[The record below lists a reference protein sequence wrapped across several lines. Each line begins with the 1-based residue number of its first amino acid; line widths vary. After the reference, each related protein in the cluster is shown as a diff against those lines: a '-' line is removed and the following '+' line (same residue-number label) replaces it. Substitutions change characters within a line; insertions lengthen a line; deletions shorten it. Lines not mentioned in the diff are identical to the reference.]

1 MGVGYAIDSLQCY
14 VENTV
19 DIKFNALDQIKI
31 EFESL
36 SVKPMVKIKKMTM
49 CKSGVLTKKTIEN
62 FCLFI
67 SPTTWRGYIENIYH
81 VLFC

>member
-31 EFESL
+31 EFD
-36 SVKPMVKIKKMTM
+36 
-49 CKSGVLTKKTIEN
+49 
-62 FCLFI
+62 
-67 SPTTWRGYIENIYH
+67 
-81 VLFC
+81 